1 LIGQLVIWSGFTS
14 GTKKL
19 EIAKDFATKD
29 GLIFKIKIH
38 NGKIISI
45 FSCIPNEEEIILF
58 PNSKFMIIDPPKMV
72 DGFTL
77 LVWFNKMKIFY
88 LLIKKI
94 II

>member
-19 EIAKDFATKD
+19 EISQDFATKD

-45 FSCIPNEEEIILF
+45 FSCIPNEEEIILL
-58 PNSKFMIIDPPKMV
+58 PNSKFMIVDLPKMI
-72 DGFTL
+72 DGFTFVS
-77 LVWFNKMKIFY
+77 LVQ
-88 LLIKKI
+88 
-94 II
+94 

>member
-38 NGKIISI
+38 KIWK
-45 FSCIPNEEEIILF
+45 NY
-58 PNSKFMIIDPPKMV
+58 
-72 DGFTL
+72 
-77 LVWFNKMKIFY
+77 FNF
-88 LLIKKI
+88 
-94 II
+94 